1 MFYDNLTK
9 AHQNADMI
17 YQQILKRWEIDI
29 VKPLSITREGNR
41 YIVIAMD
48 YFIRWSEARVIKAA
62 NAEMATTFIYE
73 EIICRFRLPRV
84 LQNDR
89 ETYFVNEVI

>member
-1 MFYDNLTK
+1 
-9 AHQNADMI
+9 
-17 YQQILKRWEIDI
+17 
-29 VKPLSITREGNR
+29 
-41 YIVIAMD
+41 MD